1 MFKTLFL
8 TVSTTITACTF
19 IASLF
24 LNSILGSF
32 GLVSTSIESLNKLQ
46 DSKKVVEQMK
56 TRHKAKKK
64 NFSKKFTKRAGAKL
78 SSTAT
83 SAIPIIGVVGAIVA
97 VAGLEASYY
106 CEDKKELQEDENL
119 LFGTNESFDNEQC
132 LIEAQEDSK
141 VMIADAKDAVSQS
154 FNDAWDSLSE

>member
-1 MFKTLFL
+1 MFKTIFL
-8 TVSTTITACTF
+8 TLSSTITVGAF

-24 LNSILGSF
+24 LNSILATF
-32 GLVSTSIESLNKLQ
+32 GLVSTSIDSLHKLQ
-46 DSKKVVEQMK
+46 ESKKVVEQMK
-56 TRHKAKKK
+56 SRHKAKKK

-83 SAIPIIGVVGAIVA
+83 SAIPIIGLVGAIVA

-132 LIEAQEDSK
+132 LIEAQQDSK
-141 VMIADAKDAVSQS
+141 QVIAEAKDAVSQS
-154 FNDAWDSLSE
+154 FNDAWDSLSK